1 MNNTEFSINSHV
13 ATEKPTKQR
22 ILLLVILF
30 ITLLVAYLDRVNV
43 SVLIADN
50 AFLTD
55 MGIKGQ
61 PIQSGMLMSMFL
73 IAYGVSNVLLSP
85 LGDIIGPRKTMMLSI
100 GLWAIAL
107 IIGGLTSTF
116 MLMLAARVVLGLGEG
131 MHWPMNSKFV
141 KSWIPPTERGK
152 ANSIWLLG
160 IWIGPALAMP
170 LFSWAIAGSGW
181 RDSFFGLALLGLV
194 PLYLLWFFTADTPR
208 QSKRINQLELSHI
221 EEGTKKEAELEQGM
235 EKTSFW
241 ATAKTFIFYYRFW
254 LVVGYYTTSSAIY
267 WGMLAWLPS
276 YLKVA
281 RNFSWSDMG
290 MLASLPF
297 VLGAVASI
305 VSGYVSDRVGRR
317 APFCLATG
325 VVCTIA
331 IYFGATATDN
341 MTSALL
347 IAVGTGAVG
356 IGHPSVWSLLQQVV
370 PGKAVATGAGMMNGV
385 SNGICALVPVVIGFF
400 ISLTG
405 SYFGGL
411 MVLVGL
417 GIAASSFMLV
427 LTLQKY

>member
-1 MNNTEFSINSHV
+1 MNNTGTVVTSTMI
-13 ATEKPTKQR
+13 TEKPTRQR

-61 PIQSGMLMSMFL
+61 AVQSGMLMSMFL
-73 IAYGVSNVLLSP
+73 IAYGLSNVLLSP
-85 LGDIIGPRKTMMLSI
+85 LGDIIGPRKTMSLSI
-100 GLWAIAL
+100 LLWAIAL
-107 IIGGLTSTF
+107 ALGGLTSTF
-116 MLMLAARVVLGLGEG
+116 MLMLAARVLLGLGEG

-141 KSWIPPTERGK
+141 KNWIPPSERGK

-181 RDSFFGLALLGLV
+181 RESFFGLALLGLV
-194 PLYLLWFFTADTPR
+194 PLYLLWFYTADYPH
-208 QSKRINQLELSHI
+208 QSKRVNQAELSHI
-221 EEGTKKEAELEQGM
+221 EAGTKKEAELEQAIG
-235 EKTSFW
+235 KTDFW
-241 ATAKTFIFYYRFW
+241 ETAKTFIFNYQFW

-281 RNFSWSDMG
+281 RNFSWADMG

-305 VSGYVSDRVGRR
+305 VFGYISDRVGRR

-331 IYFGATATDN
+331 LYYGALASDN

-370 PGKAVATGAGMMNGV
+370 PGKAVGTGAGMMNGV
-385 SNGICALVPVVIGFF
+385 SNAICALIPVIIGFF

-405 SYFGGL
+405 SYFSGL
-411 MVLVGL
+411 MVLVCL
-417 GIAASSFMLV
+417 GIAASAFMLI

>member
-1 MNNTEFSINSHV
+1 MSNL
-13 ATEKPTKQR
+13 ATETPTKQR

-50 AFLTD
+50 QFVTD

-61 PIQSGMLMSMFL
+61 AMQSGMLMSMFL
-73 IAYGVSNVLLSP
+73 IAYGLSNVLLSP
-85 LGDIIGPRKTMMLSI
+85 LGDLIGPRKAMSLSI
-100 GLWAIAL
+100 FLWAIAL
-107 IIGGLTSTF
+107 IVGGLTSTF
-116 MLMLAARVVLGLGEG
+116 FMMLGARVLLGIGEG

-141 KSWIPPTERGK
+141 KNWIPPQERGK

-160 IWIGPALAMP
+160 IWVGPALAMP
-170 LFSWAIAGSGW
+170 IFSWAIAGAGW
-181 RDSFFGLALLGLV
+181 RDSFFGLAVLGLI
-194 PLYLLWFFTADTPR
+194 PLGLLWFFTTDYPH
-208 QSKRINQLELSHI
+208 QNKRINQAEREHI
-221 EEGTKKEAELEQGM
+221 ESGTRKEAELEQGT
-235 EKTSFW
+235 EKSSFW

-276 YLKVA
+276 YLKAA

-297 VLGAVASI
+297 ILGGIAS
-305 VSGYVSDRVGRR
+305 VTFGYISDRVGRR

-325 VVCTIA
+325 IVCTIC
-331 IYFGATATDN
+331 IYFGAFAQDN
-341 MTSALL
+341 MTAALL
-347 IAVGTGAVG
+347 IAVGTGAIG

-385 SNGICALVPVVIGFF
+385 SNAICALIPVIIGYF
-400 ISLTG
+400 IGITG
-405 SYFGGL
+405 SYIGGL

-417 GIAASSFMLV
+417 GIAASLFMLV
-427 LTLQKY
+427 LTIQKY